1 MKKLIGTVAVAAL
14 LASAAFAELSV
25 SSWLRQVW
33 SPVAYNGD
41 DVMTGMQNSWG
52 GGRTAGFGLKW
63 VGDDE
68 KAGMEISF
76 VYDPWGRDA
85 YKVTLDDD
93 GDGTVSKNDDPVSY
107 GDAAAN
113 ALINTDGN
121 RLIWVKPWDFL
132 KLSFGHWD
140 GINDIQSVNTASWD
154 WIRPWN
160 WLGNLY
166 CENQATGALFEI
178 TPVDDLMIR
187 VGLPFVNP
195 DLSYHMF
202 EALTVDVEYT
212 ITDLLGIKVGWRG
225 GAYGHNRLTGIDP
238 DDVYKTYKY
247 DGSYVNVGEI
257 DVLLQLL
264 AVENLQLDVG
274 ARINLLNGSK
284 LKDVFDEDDL
294 FDEDDNF
301 VGGGVASS
309 LIGIK
314 AGYAIND
321 KFTVKADFAIQT
333 WKKIAELKH
342 KPDFAFGV
350 GVGVALTDSLSL
362 DADFRAKLNG
372 DYDYDGVSFDGGD
385 PTFSFLVGLQYACST
400 NASVGIGFQGLTN
413 GGKFGPLSKNGDN
426 FGFAVPIRMSVNF

>member
-14 LASAAFAELSV
+14 LASAAFAELSI
-25 SSWLRQVW
+25 SGGATQVW
-33 SPVAYNGD
+33 SPVAYNGG
-41 DVMTGMQNSWG
+41 DVMTGIQNPWG
-52 GGRTAGFGLKW
+52 GGARSASVGFTW
-63 VGDDE
+63 VSEDE
-68 KAGMEISF
+68 KAGSNFAFI
-76 VYDPWGRDA
+76 YDPWKG
-85 YKVTLDDD
+85 
-93 GDGTVSKNDDPVSY
+93 SKVSY
-107 GDAAAN
+107 GDSAAN
-113 ALINTDGN
+113 GFADTDGN

-140 GINDIQSVNTASWD
+140 GINDISTVNTASWD
-154 WIRPWN
+154 WIRPYN

-187 VGLPFVNP
+187 VGLPFLSP

-225 GAYGHNRLTGIDP
+225 GANGHNRLDGLSNP
-238 DDVYKTYKY
+238 ANTYKY

-264 AVENLQLDVG
+264 AVENLQLDLG
-274 ARINLLNGSK
+274 ARINFLNGSK
-284 LKDVFDEDDL
+284 LEDVFDEDDL